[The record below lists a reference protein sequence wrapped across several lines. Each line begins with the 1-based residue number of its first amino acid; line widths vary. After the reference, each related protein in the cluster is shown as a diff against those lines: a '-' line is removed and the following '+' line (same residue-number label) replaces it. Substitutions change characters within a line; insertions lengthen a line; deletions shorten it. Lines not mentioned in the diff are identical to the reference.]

1 MRHIYI
7 CIVMFCLSLSISAQ
21 SNYYDLSQQAERCI
35 ENDSLRQAEE
45 LLKEAMKLE
54 PANPSNAMLFANLG
68 LVQRRLGDYDNAID
82 SYSYAIN
89 MAPNSIRIIL
99 DRAALYLETGRYT
112 PALYDYN
119 RVLDKESDN
128 EEALRMRAYIYTV
141 KREYSL
147 ARQDYQRLLKLI
159 PGDYNTRLGLVTL
172 DQKEMKYKDAL
183 DGVNNM
189 MVEFPDDAL
198 LYTARADIERET
210 NHPDL
215 ALIDLERAVSIDS
228 GNIDAYLLRGD
239 IYLTQGKKQLAKKDF
254 EKAISLGVPASQLHD
269 RMQLVKK

>member
-1 MRHIYI
+1 
-7 CIVMFCLSLSISAQ
+7 
-21 SNYYDLSQQAERCI
+21 
-35 ENDSLRQAEE
+35 
-45 LLKEAMKLE
+45 
-54 PANPSNAMLFANLG
+54 MLFANLG

-89 MAPNSIRIIL
+89 MAPNSIKIIL

-189 MVEFPDDAL
+189 MVEFPNDAL